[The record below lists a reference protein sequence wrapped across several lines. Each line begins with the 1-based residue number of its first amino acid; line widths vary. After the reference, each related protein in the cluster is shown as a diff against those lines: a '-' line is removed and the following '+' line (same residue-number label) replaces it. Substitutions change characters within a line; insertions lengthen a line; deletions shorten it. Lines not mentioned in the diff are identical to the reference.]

1 MANYLRKER
10 KKFKQG
16 EWKVFNHYTHS
27 YDIYTLD
34 DLKLASATLPL
45 ECKDIIEHGNAMTA
59 AEQRKI
65 LQLADLSMQVW
76 GGGPNHKL
84 PWVHMDDYFNEFFIQ
99 MVRYLEK
106 HDRTMPGTW
115 VSRCKFIGFDT
126 CNVYFK
132 EVKQALKLKK
142 SLEELYSEL
151 IHLYPDAYAEPSTKN
166 IPSDQLP

>member
-34 DLKLASATLPL
+34 DLKLASSTLPL
-45 ECKDIIEHGNAMTA
+45 ECKDIIEHGNPMTPT
-59 AEQRKI
+59 EQKKMI
-65 LQLADLSMQVW
+65 QLADLSMQVW

-84 PWVHMDDYFNEFFIQ
+84 PWVHIDDYYNEFFIQ
-99 MVRYLEK
+99 LCRYLATFK
-106 HDRTMPGTW
+106 RDMVGAW

-126 CNVYFK
+126 CNIYFK

-142 SLEELYSEL
+142 SLEELYADL
-151 IHLYPDAYAEPSTKN
+151 VHLYPDAYAEPSHKN
-166 IPSDQLP
+166 TPSDQLP